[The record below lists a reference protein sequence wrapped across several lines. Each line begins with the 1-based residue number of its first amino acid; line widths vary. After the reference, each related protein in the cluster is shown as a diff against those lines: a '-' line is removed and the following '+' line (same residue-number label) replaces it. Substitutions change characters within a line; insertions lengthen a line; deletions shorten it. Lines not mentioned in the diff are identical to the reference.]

1 MSKIFSIFAPEL
13 KKIVVKFFKKYLHE
27 RFFSRIISARG
38 RRAFINGDVLLMEMF
53 LLPGFGIA
61 GVSGFGC
68 LLAAIVVAYIWIGRM
83 AGYIT
88 LAACLILSA
97 LAIWGFLRSHALEK
111 MALDSKIDSHVEM
124 AHNKLNKEDKENQN
138 KSQNS
143 KEE

>member
-1 MSKIFSIFAPEL
+1 MNVFL
-13 KKIVVKFFKKYLHE
+13 V
-27 RFFSRIISARG
+27 
-38 RRAFINGDVLLMEMF
+38 VLLVLAGVALLLVEMF

-68 LLAAIVVAYIWIGRM
+68 LLAAIVVAYVWIGRM

-88 LAACLILSA
+88 LAACLVLSV
-97 LAIWGFLRSHALEK
+97 LAIWGFLRSRALDK
-111 MALDSKIDSHVEM
+111 MALDTKIDSHVEM
-124 AHNKLNKEDKENQN
+124 AHNKLNKENQN

>member
-1 MSKIFSIFAPEL
+1 MNVFL
-13 KKIVVKFFKKYLHE
+13 VVLLVL
-27 RFFSRIISARG
+27 AG
-38 RRAFINGDVLLMEMF
+38 VALLLMEMF

-88 LAACLILSA
+88 LAACLVLSA
-97 LAIWGFLRSHALEK
+97 LAIWGFLRSRALDK
-111 MALDSKIDSHVEM
+111 MALDTRIDSHVEM
-124 AHNKLNKEDKENQN
+124 AHNKLNKENQN